1 MRPIVILDFGSQ
13 FAHLIGN
20 RIRRLG
26 AYSEIVPVD
35 TAAETIKALNPHGI
49 ILSGGPQS
57 VFEKNS
63 PQPDAAVFDLDIPI
77 LGICYGHHLIT
88 HHFGGNIE
96 SLQKEYG
103 EAEFAHLGGDLFTD
117 VAEISTVW
125 MNHGDSV
132 TALPEGFEITGKT
145 DICPIAAY
153 ENQEKKL
160 YSVQFHPEVTH
171 SVYGMQ
177 MLDNFVTLC
186 GAKGTWNVE
195 RAADQIISDL
205 QQKLQDKNVFLLVSG
220 GVDSSVAFALLT
232 KAIGVERVF
241 GLFVDS
247 GLLRKN
253 EAAQVETMLAAAGFQ
268 NLHVARESEYFLEK
282 LAGITDPEAKRT
294 AIGNAFLEVKRKWA
308 SKLGLDDAKWIL
320 GQGTIYPD
328 HIETGGSA
336 HASKIKTHHNRV
348 PEIEQMI
355 AEGRIVEPL
364 ADFYKDEVRDIG
376 RKLGLSEQIV
386 GRHPFP
392 GPGLGVRILCQTEPN
407 LLQNTEEIE
416 VRIKS
421 EFALH
426 AKVLPVRSVGVQG
439 DARSYRHPVAIF
451 GDKPLNEIL
460 TSAGKIPNAYTD
472 INRVVVA
479 LSDNQHP
486 QEIFAKTPATIT
498 NDRVALLQEADARIR
513 DILEVNDLYHAVWQF
528 PVILAPVGLV
538 PNTESI
544 ILRPILSE
552 NAMTATAVIFSPE
565 ILQQMATA
573 LMELEGISCVF
584 LDLTS
589 KPPGTI
595 EWE

>member
-1 MRPIVILDFGSQ
+1 MRPIIILDFGSQ

-20 RIRRLG
+20 RVRRLS
-26 AYSEIVPVD
+26 AYSEILPVD
-35 TAAETIKALNPHGI
+35 TSAEAIRAMDPHGI

-63 PQPDAAVFDLDIPI
+63 PQPDPAIFELGVPI
-77 LGICYGHHLIT
+77 LGICYGHHLIA
-88 HHFGGNIE
+88 HHFGGTIR
-96 SLQKEYG
+96 SQQKEYG
-103 EAEFAHLGGDLFTD
+103 EAGFSHHESVLFADIPEL
-117 VAEISTVW
+117 STVW

-132 TALPEGFEITGKT
+132 IELPEGFAITGKT
-145 DICPIAAY
+145 DVCPIAAY
-153 ENQEKKL
+153 ENPQKRL

-171 SVYGMQ
+171 SEYGMQ
-177 MLDNFVTLC
+177 ILGNFIEIC
-186 GAKGTWNVE
+186 GAAGTWNIE
-195 RAADQIISDL
+195 RATDHLINELRD
-205 QQKLQDKNVFLLVSG
+205 KLQDKNVFLLVSG

-232 KAIGVERVF
+232 KAIGAERVF

-253 EAAQVETMLAAAGFQ
+253 EADEVEKMLAEAGFQ
-268 NLHVARESEYFLEK
+268 NLHVAREGEYFLKK
-282 LAGITDPEAKRT
+282 LAGITEPEAKRT
-294 AIGNAFLEVKRKWA
+294 AIGNAFLDVQRKWA
-308 SKLGLDDAKWIL
+308 QQLELANDKWML

-348 PEIEQMI
+348 PEIERMI

-364 ADFYKDEVRDIG
+364 ADFYKDEVREIG
-376 RKLGLSEQIV
+376 RKLGLSEKIV

-392 GPGLGVRILCQTEPN
+392 GPGLGVRILCQAKANPLPN
-407 LLQNTEEIE
+407 ASEVEI
-416 VRIKS
+416 RIKS

-426 AKVLPVRSVGVQG
+426 ALVLPVRSVGVQG

-451 GDKPLNEIL
+451 SDKPIEDIL
-460 TSAGKIPNAYTD
+460 ASAGKIPNAYSD
-472 INRVVVA
+472 INRVVVS
-479 LSDNQHP
+479 LSHTDHP
-486 QEIFAKTPATIT
+486 EKVFAKTPTEIT
-498 NDRVALLQEADARIR
+498 PDRVRLLQEADAIIR
-513 DILEVNDLYHAVWQF
+513 TILERNGLYHAVWQF
-528 PVILAPVGLV
+528 PVILSPVGLA
-538 PNTESI
+538 PETESI

-552 NAMTATAVIFSPE
+552 NAMTATAVLFAPE
-565 ILQQMATA
+565 IRHEMAQE
-573 LMELEGISCVF
+573 LMRIEGISCVF